1 MSGHPVGAHNDLHS
15 ERGARKGEH
24 PGRSRDPI
32 IKVHD
37 IAWLEFEKPDLARA
51 ETFSRAFGFG
61 TALRT
66 ADELYLRGTDSGA
79 PCVLIRR
86 GPRSRFVGAAYTAQ
100 DHSDVLRLA
109 KATGTR
115 IRALPESLGG
125 VAVDLVDPS
134 GVTVRVVA
142 GTHQLETQPAQTQ
155 HQLNFGHE
163 LRRVNTTQRPPREPT
178 RVQRLGHV
186 VMQTTRYRE
195 ALNWYLD
202 HLGMIVSDFLYY
214 PGRRDRGPVMSFI
227 RCDRGQTPADHHT
240 LAMALGPSNRYV
252 HSAYQVSDIDAM
264 GAGARYLAGLG
275 YHRSWGI
282 GRHIQGSQI
291 FDYWR
296 DPDDVMVEHFTDG
309 DVFDGTL
316 EPGWAAFTASGLSQW
331 GPPITKDFLGI
342 APGRESLRELRSVIG
357 ALRDDN
363 EFDLASLR
371 GMLTV
376 ANS

>member
-1 MSGHPVGAHNDLHS
+1 MSDHVVGAHNDLHS
-15 ERGARKGEH
+15 DQGARKGEH

-51 ETFSRAFGFG
+51 EAFSSAFGFG
-61 TALRT
+61 TAMRT
-66 ADELYLRGTDSGA
+66 ADELYLRGTDSGS

-86 GPRSRFVGAAYTAQ
+86 GPRSKFIGAAYTAQ
-100 DHSDVLRLA
+100 DQSDVLRLA
-109 KATGTR
+109 ESTGTK

-125 VAVDLVDPS
+125 MAVDLIDPS

-142 GTHQLETQPAQTQ
+142 DTHELEALPAQTL
-155 HQLNFGHE
+155 HQFNFGHE
-163 LRRVNTTQRPPREPT
+163 LRRIGATQRPPREPT

-186 VMQTTRYRE
+186 VMQTTKYRE
-195 ALNWYLD
+195 ALDWYLD

-214 PGRRDRGPVMSFI
+214 AGRRDRGPVMSFI
-227 RCDRGQTPADHHT
+227 RCDRGQTPTDHHT

-296 DPDDVMVEHFTDG
+296 DPDDVMVEHFSDG
-309 DVFDGTL
+309 DMFDSTL
-316 EPGWAAFTASGLSQW
+316 EPGWAPFTASGLSQW

-342 APGRESLRELRSVIG
+342 APGRESLHELRSIIS
-357 ALRDDN
+357 ALRTDN

-371 GMLTV
+371 GMLAV

>member
-1 MSGHPVGAHNDLHS
+1 MSGHAVGAHNGLHS
-15 ERGARKGEH
+15 DQGARKDEH

-37 IAWLEFEKPDLARA
+37 IVWLEFEKPDLARA
-51 ETFSRAFGFG
+51 EAFTQAFGFR

-66 ADELYLRGTDSGA
+66 ANELSLRGTDSA
-79 PCVLIRR
+79 SPCVLIRR

-100 DHSDVLRLA
+100 DNADVLRLA
-109 KATGTR
+109 EATGKR
-115 IRALPESLGG
+115 IRALPESIGG

-134 GVTVRVVA
+134 GMTVRVVA
-142 GTHQLETQPAQTQ
+142 GTDQLEALPAQPP
-155 HQLNFGHE
+155 HQLNFGHQ
-163 LRRVNTTQRPPREPT
+163 LQRINTTQRPPNEPT
-178 RVQRLGHV
+178 RVQRLGHLV
-186 VMQTTRYRE
+186 TQTTKYRA

-227 RCDRGQTPADHHT
+227 RCDRGRTPADHHT

-264 GAGARYLAGLG
+264 GAGGRYLAERG

-282 GRHIQGSQI
+282 GRHIMGSQI

-296 DPDDVMVEHFTDG
+296 DPDDLLVEHFSDG
-309 DVFDGTL
+309 DMFDCTL
-316 EPGWAAFTASGLSQW
+316 EPGWAPFAASGLSQW

-342 APGRESLRELRSVIG
+342 APGRESLRELRSVIS
-357 ALRDDN
+357 ALSDDN

-371 GMLTV
+371 GLLAV
-376 ANS
+376 ARS

>member
-1 MSGHPVGAHNDLHS
+1 MGGHAVGAHNDLHS
-15 ERGARKGEH
+15 EQGARRDEH

-32 IKVHD
+32 IKVYD

-51 ETFSRAFGFG
+51 EAFSQAFGFSA
-61 TALRT
+61 TLRT
-66 ADELYLRGTDSGA
+66 TDELFLRGADSGS

-86 GPRSRFVGAAYTAQ
+86 GPRSSFVGVAYTAQ
-100 DHSDVLRLA
+100 DQSDVRRLA
-109 KATGTR
+109 EATGTR
-115 IRALPESLGG
+115 HSALPESLGG

-142 GTHQLETQPAQTQ
+142 GTHQLDALPTQPL
-155 HQLNFGHE
+155 HRFNFGHE
-163 LRRVNTTQRPPREPT
+163 LLRINDVQRPPRVPT

-186 VMQTTRYRE
+186 VMQTTKYLE
-195 ALNWYLD
+195 TLNWYLD
-202 HLGMIVSDFLYY
+202 HLGMIVSDFLHY

-227 RCDRGQTPADHHT
+227 RCDRGQAPADHHT
-240 LAMALGPSNRYV
+240 LALALGPSNRYI
-252 HSAYQVSDIDAM
+252 HSAYQVSDFDAM
-264 GAGARYLAGLG
+264 AAGARYLAELG

-296 DPDDVMVEHFTDG
+296 DPDGFLVEHFSDG
-309 DVFDGTL
+309 DMFDCTL
-316 EPGWAAFTASGLSQW
+316 EPGWAPFTASGLSQW

-342 APGRESLRELRSVIG
+342 APGRESLREFRSVIS
-357 ALRDDN
+357 ALRTNN

-371 GMLTV
+371 GMLAV

>member
-32 IKVHD
+32 INVHD